1 MNTYKNTIE
10 ILTQLL
16 EWYANKSDEI
26 RERLSNAETKKEMEE
41 LTRENWRY
49 DDYCDALNHA
59 IDFIELKMGYWG
71 AENEKN

>member
-1 MNTYKNTIE
+1 MNAYKNIIE

-16 EWYANKSDEI
+16 ECYANKVDEI

-41 LTRENWRY
+41 LTREYWRY
-49 DDYCDALNHA
+49 DDYYDAINHA
-59 IDFIELKMGYWG
+59 IDFIELKMGYWE